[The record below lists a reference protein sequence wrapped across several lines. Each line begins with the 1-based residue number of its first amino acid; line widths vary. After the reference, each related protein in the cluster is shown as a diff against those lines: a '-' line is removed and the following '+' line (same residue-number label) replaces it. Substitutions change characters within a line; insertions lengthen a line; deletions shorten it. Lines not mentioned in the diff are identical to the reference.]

1 MFKQYPKLQIRS
13 ILVDCVFCLFVCL
26 YKARRQCFNL
36 SLFPQEPLTVL
47 SINIYHIDGFII
59 SYLLSGINYI
69 SSLQHHGCYSLMLTF
84 LSNIPV
90 GGYSIN
96 QKKNKLSKSKKK
108 KKIQF
113 ESYLQNISLNLRT
126 RLYVP
131 SVWIRTRVQR
141 AHLYLSKIKF
151 KFID

>member
-84 LSNIPV
+84 LSNTPV

-96 QKKNKLSKSKKK
+96 QKKNKLTKSKKK
-108 KKIQF
+108 KKNSIRKLLTKYIPEFKDKTLCSISMDQNQSL
-113 ESYLQNISLNLRT
+113 ESS
-126 RLYVP
+126 
-131 SVWIRTRVQR
+131 
-141 AHLYLSKIKF
+141 
-151 KFID
+151 FIFVKNQV

>member
-84 LSNIPV
+84 LSNTPV

-108 KKIQF
+108 KKNSIRKLLTKYIPEFKDKTLCSISMDQNQSL
-113 ESYLQNISLNLRT
+113 ESS
-126 RLYVP
+126 
-131 SVWIRTRVQR
+131 
-141 AHLYLSKIKF
+141 
-151 KFID
+151 FIFVKNQV